1 MRKELAVQTA
11 IFEEQEK
18 ASKDLDTYLSKIK
31 KMAEDLKHDKSYEE
45 FGYVTKEDLIEV
57 YK

>member
-1 MRKELAVQTA
+1 LRKELAVQTA
-11 IFEEQEK
+11 IFVEQEK